1 MQVKTIMTSPA
12 ISIEPTET
20 IMTAIRLMLA
30 HKISGLPVVTSKGEL
45 VGIVTESDLIHRS
58 ELETEGEHSWLAGLF
73 RSAGNYA
80 AEYAHTHGRKVADVM
95 SNAPVSIAP
104 DASLRDAVEAMT
116 RQRVKR
122 LPVVKNDHVV
132 GIVARAD
139 ILRALLPAIAD
150 ASKVDDDESI
160 RQAILREYQNQDR
173 WAGRN
178 LINVHVKNGIVEL
191 TGVVMDEP
199 LRTAARVA
207 AENVPGVVSVIDNIT
222 FSEPLSDTIIPPP
235 MFP

>member
-1 MQVKTIMTSPA
+1 M
-12 ISIEPTET
+12 
-20 IMTAIRLMLA
+20 
-30 HKISGLPVVTSKGEL
+30 
-45 VGIVTESDLIHRS
+45 
-58 ELETEGEHSWLAGLF
+58 
-73 RSAGNYA
+73 
-80 AEYAHTHGRKVADVM
+80 
-95 SNAPVSIAP
+95 
-104 DASLRDAVEAMT
+104 
-116 RQRVKR
+116 
-122 LPVVKNDHVV
+122 
-132 GIVARAD
+132 ARAD

-150 ASKVDDDESI
+150 ASKVDDDDSI